1 MAKVVNSELTG
12 GGISRMV
19 SLLDAEATSTD
30 ALNKAISSFMYDS
43 SSTLVGKSYDAAR
56 SKMNLYLQDVGTRST
71 LAAELASAIS
81 SGAESLSGYME
92 GYDMLDDSE
101 IPEMESTIS
110 SLKQKISSAQ
120 ATIRSIK
127 QKDPKA
133 NVSSYTSNISYC
145 QSYLAELEK
154 KLEKLKGLGAADSAA
169 FSEAMALAD
178 SVAKFSASVEGIQV
192 SSITLE

>member
-12 GGISRMV
+12 GGISRMI
-19 SLLDAEATSTD
+19 SLLEGEATSTA

-43 SSTLVGKSYDAAR
+43 SSSLIGKSYDTAR
-56 SKMNLYLQDVGTRST
+56 SKMSLYLQDVETRST

-101 IPEMESTIS
+101 IPEIESSIS
-110 SLKQKISSAQ
+110 SLKQEISSAQ
-120 ATIRSIK
+120 ATIRSLK
-127 QKDPKA
+127 LKDPKA
-133 NVSSYTSNISYC
+133 NVSAYTSSISSC
-145 QSYLAELEK
+145 QAYLTELEK

-178 SVAKFSASVEGIQV
+178 GVAKFSASVEGIQV

>member
-19 SLLDAEATSTD
+19 SLLEAEATSTD

-92 GYDMLDDSE
+92 GYDVLDDSE

-110 SLKQKISSAQ
+110 SLKQEISSAQ

-133 NVSSYTSNISYC
+133 NVSSYTNNISYC